1 MSTFTSVFIV
11 VVVVAVV
18 GAVERFSRRL
28 DRVVKEL
35 EKRDQQQLEK
45 RDQQQGEEEDI
56 AFFKLPAPD
65 EYGWDNICVTP
76 AKRRCE
82 RVFCFGGPPTY
93 FEIFEYD
100 LRPQDR
106 PSAVFVRLVEMWKED
121 LSGDSYQVVN
131 GTICACEDQRHPS
144 DNLEKR
150 IVWHEVLGSE
160 RYAILA
166 AHGRSKEFFLKE
178 QERIRSAIKQLN
190 ARAEAL
196 GAVQVGTLL
205 GTIRYGPRP
214 DADEEQKSAIEAGIA
229 ALRSEE
235 SLRQLDVS
243 FEEVYRQD
251 CAFLLDKLVGE
262 TGGPPPSEPM
272 N

>member
-1 MSTFTSVFIV
+1 MNTFFNVFILL
-11 VVVVAVV
+11 VAI
-18 GAVERFSRRL
+18 AVIFGFLERFSGRL
-28 DRVVKEL
+28 ERVVKEL
-35 EKRDQQQLEK
+35 GKRDQKQEQ
-45 RDQQQGEEEDI
+45 EEDTS
-56 AFFKLPAPD
+56 FFELPKPD
-65 EYGWDNICVTP
+65 ENGWDNIYITP
-76 AKRRCE
+76 VKRRCK

-100 LRPQDR
+100 LRPEDR
-106 PSAVFVRLVEMWKED
+106 PSIVFARLVEMWKED

-131 GTICACEDQRHPS
+131 GTICARADERCLS
-144 DNLEKR
+144 DNLEER

-166 AHGRSKEFFLKE
+166 AHGTSKEFFLRE
-178 QERIRSAIKQLN
+178 QERIQKALKQLN

-196 GAVQVGTLL
+196 GAIQVETLL
-205 GTIRYGPRP
+205 GTTSYEARP
-214 DADEEQKSAIEAGIA
+214 DVDEERKSAIDAGIA

-235 SLRQLDVS
+235 TLRQLDVS

-262 TGGPPPSEPM
+262 AGGPPSSIQ
-272 N
+272 